1 MLASGFTNEDLVD
14 MLGKD
19 RADSLKEGDLVA
31 FTSVLYNADA
41 QQVNVSC
48 CPALATPYLVL

>member
-31 FTSVLYNADA
+31 FTSVLYT
-41 QQVNVSC
+41 QMLSR
-48 CPALATPYLVL
+48 